1 MNQARRI
8 LEDDAPV
15 SAAAPG
21 QAQPLASWYLPGVSD
36 AFGDRLL
43 MFDNTAAA
51 SLELLRFKPE
61 FGDRPGFESALRQRV
76 DQLKHFSHPS
86 VAKARRVE
94 RLGAGDGLALVSN
107 HAPGRRLSELLSQA
121 RGATFAIELVRQLT
135 PLLAVLQTHG
145 GGMAHGALTADRII
159 VTPEGRLVLTEYAMG
174 PALQAL
180 HLPDDRL
187 RGDFGL
193 AVPDAADFRA
203 DDPRTDVIQ
212 LGVMTLS
219 LLLGRRVHPGE
230 YPEQTAQIFETLRE
244 SSASA
249 SAASLRLRSWLER
262 ALQLDGRPFTSALEA
277 CKALDDWPA
286 DQGLAPH
293 QAGHNVYIF
302 RPAPDTATP
311 TTGTDVTPAHP
322 ADEAPHPALA
332 VTGPAG
338 VASAATEALA
348 PPLGAWPAMPT
359 PVASTPI
366 DATSVDATPVAAA
379 TGAATQVVAP
389 PDAAATVAAAPLVT
403 TPVAATPVAAASP
416 AAAPIAAPSVGA
428 TPRVVTPAAPTP
440 VVSTWAAAPSGAG
453 PAAAAPIAATPVA
466 ATPVAPT
473 AVAATPVAATPVAA
487 APLPATTVAAFPVVA
502 APVAPTRVAGAPGV
516 TPVATLAAAI
526 TAVPGVVPP
535 AVPVAQSPAPAPPPA
550 GAAAPAPA
558 MSAASAADAS
568 VLAAVTPADPVQAL
582 TETLRQ
588 QAADQLAAGSIRS
601 PWKRSPRLVAALA
614 VLAIIEALL
623 IADLLVTRPA
633 AGARGAAAVGSR
645 AAAGPAPSAAAPS
658 ASSPLSGP
666 SGALAAATAA
676 GRLDVTSDPSGAR
689 VSIDGTRRGVTPLAL
704 TLEPG
709 RHAVVIDADGASTS
723 RTVDVLAGGT
733 ASVIASLTSGGPQA
747 GWVSLHVP
755 IELQVR
761 ERGRVVGTTAADRLM
776 LPAGRHDLELAS
788 AALGFRT
795 TTSITVLP
803 GKTASANIV
812 LPDGS
817 LSINAVPWAN
827 VWIDGKAVG
836 TTPLGNLAVPIGTHE
851 VVWRHPQLGERRQT
865 ATVTT
870 RSAVRMGVDLTR

>member
-15 SAAAPG
+15 GAAAPG

-145 GGMAHGALTADRII
+145 GGMAHGALTADRVI
-159 VTPEGRLVLTEYAMG
+159 VTPDGRLVLTEYAMG
-174 PALQAL
+174 PALEAL
-180 HLPDDRL
+180 HLSDDRL

-193 AVPDAADFRA
+193 AVPDSSEFRA

-219 LLLGRRVHPGE
+219 LLLGRRIHPAE

-249 SAASLRLRSWLER
+249 SPASVRLRSWLER

-286 DQGLAPH
+286 DHGLASH
-293 QAGHNVYIF
+293 QAGQNVYIF
-302 RPAPDTATP
+302 PAAPDTAT
-311 TTGTDVTPAHP
+311 GAREMDATPRP
-322 ADEAPHPALA
+322 ADAAPHPALA
-332 VTGPAG
+332 VAAAASA
-338 VASAATEALA
+338 VAS
-348 PPLGAWPAMPT
+348 
-359 PVASTPI
+359 V
-366 DATSVDATPVAAA
+366 TSDVL
-379 TGAATQVVAP
+379 
-389 PDAAATVAAAPLVT
+389 AAPLGVS
-403 TPVAATPVAAASP
+403 PVMSAAVAATPVAVTPVVAPP
-416 AAAPIAAPSVGA
+416 AIAAPIDS
-428 TPRVVTPAAPTP
+428 
-440 VVSTWAAAPSGAG
+440 PSGA
-453 PAAAAPIAATPVA
+453 ASRVA

-473 AVAATPVAATPVAA
+473 P
-487 APLPATTVAAFPVVA
+487 
-502 APVAPTRVAGAPGV
+502 VAGAPAA
-516 TPVATLAAAI
+516 TPAATLAAPI
-526 TAVPGVVPP
+526 TAVPAGVPPVVPS
-535 AVPVAQSPAPAPPPA
+535 AVPPGPPA

-558 MSAASAADAS
+558 MSAAPAVDAS
-568 VLAAVTPADPVQAL
+568 VLAGATPADPVQAL
-582 TETLRQ
+582 TEALRQ
-588 QAADQLAAGSIRS
+588 QAAEQLAAGSIRS
-601 PWKRSPRLVAALA
+601 QWKRSPRLVAALA
-614 VLAIIEALL
+614 VLAIVEALL
-623 IADLLVTRPA
+623 IADLLVTRPSSQT
-633 AGARGAAAVGSR
+633 RNAAARSR
-645 AAAGPAPSAAAPS
+645 TAAGPAPSAAAPA

-676 GRLDVTSDPSGAR
+676 GHLDVTSDPSGAR
-689 VSIDGTRRGVTPLAL
+689 VTVDGTPRGVTPLAL
-704 TLEPG
+704 TLDPG

-723 RTVDVLAGGT
+723 RTVDVLAGST